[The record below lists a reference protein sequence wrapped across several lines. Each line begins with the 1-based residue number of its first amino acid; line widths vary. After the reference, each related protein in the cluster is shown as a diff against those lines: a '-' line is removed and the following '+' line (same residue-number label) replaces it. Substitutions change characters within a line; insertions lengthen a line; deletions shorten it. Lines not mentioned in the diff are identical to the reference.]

1 MASTSAELEQAK
13 RLMRTATTTQSES
26 GSERSSP
33 TASMAV
39 RSGSRWHLS
48 NLLHRNDFQ
57 LTLAVLVL
65 SAIYSLLYPDSFA
78 TGDNATNM
86 ARVAAILA
94 TAAIAQSF
102 PLIVGGF
109 DISIAA
115 TMGFVSIVAARWMT
129 SGGGAAGGVCVAV
142 LAGTAVGLGNGILV
156 GAFRVTPFVATLGMM
171 TFLRGLSDQLSDGGS
186 IAGLS
191 PDIAWLGRNNW
202 GLLPSSV
209 GIALIALVMGWF
221 ILTRTRAGLYLFA
234 IGGSRDTARLSG
246 VPVLRYEILA
256 YSLSGFFAAI
266 AGIMLTSRI
275 GIGQATLGSGYE
287 LQSIATAVI
296 GGVSI
301 GGGVGRLSGVVLG
314 VALLVVLTT
323 GLDIAGINQF
333 YQEMVTGAV
342 LVAAVVI
349 AQTRDMRWLPA
360 WLRRAAPTE
369 TNPGELPGP
378 VQKST

>member
-1 MASTSAELEQAK
+1 MQTVATQEGQANSEASLSIVPVSVKSKAQK
-13 RLMRTATTTQSES
+13 R
-26 GSERSSP
+26 
-33 TASMAV
+33 
-39 RSGSRWHLS
+39 LS
-48 NLLHRNDFQ
+48 NLVRRNDFQ
-57 LTLAVLVL
+57 LALAVLLL
-65 SAIYSLLYPDSFA
+65 SAAYSFLYPNSFA

-115 TMGFVSIVAARWMT
+115 TMGFVSIVAALWMT
-129 SGGGAAGGVCVAV
+129 SGGGAIGGVIVAL
-142 LAGTAVGLGNGILV
+142 LAGTTVGLVNGLLV
-156 GAFRVTPFVATLGMM
+156 GALRVTPFVATLGMM
-171 TFLRGLSDQLSDGGS
+171 TFLRGLADQLSDGGS

-191 PDIAWLGRNNW
+191 PDLAWLGRNNW

-209 GIALIALVMGWF
+209 GIAFFALLIGWL
-221 ILTRTRAGLYLFA
+221 ILARSRSGLYLFA

-246 VPVLRYEILA
+246 VPVLRYEVLA
-256 YSLSGFFAAI
+256 YTLCGFFAAV

-342 LVAAVVI
+342 LIGAVLI
-349 AQTRDMRWLPA
+349 AQSRGMRWLPGLL
-360 WLRRAAPTE
+360 WRAARAK
-369 TNPGELPGP
+369 PGEQPGP
-378 VQKST
+378 IQKSS